1 MKPHRP
7 EPTIEI
13 GFDEQGRF
21 QDPAVRAQVEKYITD
36 FAQFVVR
43 VMAALIFVVGFVES
57 ARVQAAPQTERRT
70 VAARRMND
78 EEIIE
83 LDGRLD
89 EGPWKRAVP
98 DARPADGVE
107 VHVHVPIRAL
117 GGTRSGPS
125 LHPCYNVS
133 SDLAAYCATCWCN
146 EPFLTRSSSRSA

>member
-1 MKPHRP
+1 MSASKRRAAHP
-7 EPTIEI
+7 EDASAPEAMTATSRSRTRILAKVTTRKV
-13 GFDEQGRF
+13 FDEQGKL

-83 LDGRLD
+83 LDGRRD
-89 EGPWKRAVP
+89 EGR
-98 DARPADGVE
+98 G
-107 VHVHVPIRAL
+107 
-117 GGTRSGPS
+117 SGQCRMRDRRTAS
-125 LHPCYNVS
+125 KFMYT
-133 SDLAAYCATCWCN
+133 YQ
-146 EPFLTRSSSRSA
+146 FGR